1 MVAEDGDVATSA
13 TTRALVAVLLAP
25 AGCFYTTTI
34 NERPHA
40 EIRIE
45 TEGPHYAGDEV
56 LFSALTSDSED
67 GDALRCTWTAESC
80 ADDGCGSTNP
90 TPIIPPTALS
100 CGERFGVVPPL
111 RNHDPILVRV
121 VVTDKAG
128 GDFTAAQILEVANQ
142 IPTVEVQVRPAGT
155 ADHAVVGVPAQVSVQ
170 VADGDKDAL
179 TLTWRLLKPRGG
191 GADVELVPV
200 EDEAFSQTFTP
211 DAPGLWMVEVTADDG
226 FDQGV
231 GSGAAA
237 VEQDGPPCIAQT
249 APESVDGQR
258 LVVRRE
264 DGPRVFAVL
273 RVADDLDPYPGLD
286 PAPGQGEPAFSW
298 QIASPDTD
306 GELAVVGGAVGPEL
320 TVDLAAFAPGDLI
333 DVRVEVGDRVERAL
347 PCDVSSPSCSLD
359 GDASCLQRISW
370 GVEIR

>member
-1 MVAEDGDVATSA
+1 MATSA

-45 TEGPHYAGDEV
+45 TEGPHYAGEEV

-80 ADDGCGSTNP
+80 ADEGCGSTDPIP
-90 TPIIPPTALS
+90 TIDPTALP
-100 CGERFGVVPPL
+100 CDEPFGVVPPL
-111 RNHDPILVRV
+111 TRHEPILVRV
-121 VVTDKAG
+121 VVTDRSGA
-128 GDFTAAQILEVANQ
+128 DFTAAQVLEVANQ
-142 IPTVEVQVRPAGT
+142 IPAVEVQVRPAGT
-155 ADHAVVGVPAQVSVQ
+155 ADHAVVGVPARVSVR
-170 VADGDKDAL
+170 VDDGDQDPLAL
-179 TLTWRLLKPRGG
+179 SWRLLKPRGG
-191 GADVELVPV
+191 GADVELVPAPV
-200 EDEAFSQTFTP
+200 PGDEQGHVFTP

-226 FDQGV
+226 IDRGV
-231 GSGAAA
+231 GSGAVA
-237 VEQDGPPCIAQT
+237 VEDDGPPCLALT
-249 APESVDGQR
+249 APEAVEGQR
-258 LVVRRE
+258 LVVRRD

-273 RVADDLDPYPGLD
+273 RVADDLDPYPG
-286 PAPGQGEPAFSW
+286 PAPGPGQGEPAFSW
-298 QIASPDTD
+298 QIASPDTGGD
-306 GELAVVGGAVGPEL
+306 LAVVSGAVGPDL
-320 TVDLAAFAPGDLI
+320 TVDLAAFTPGDLV
-333 DVRVEVGDRVERAL
+333 DVRVEVADRVDRAL